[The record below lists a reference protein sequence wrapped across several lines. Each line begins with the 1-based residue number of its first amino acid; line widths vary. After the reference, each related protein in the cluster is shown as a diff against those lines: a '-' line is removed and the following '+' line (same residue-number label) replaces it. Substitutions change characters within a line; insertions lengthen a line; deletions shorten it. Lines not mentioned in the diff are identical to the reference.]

1 MPRMKVVPRIRV
13 GRLTLMAFVLGLALG
28 LLVMRVP
35 AFVSPPGG
43 SRVITL
49 ALSLG
54 VVPVGLLLPFFD
66 QRFRKLAR
74 YVAAGAAACVLAVLM
89 QVSFRVPSLKLLPV
103 VAVAYSVRLWL
114 VGLAAAGLGL
124 LAGRACYSLVI
135 QDGTLCP
142 GCGYKLV
149 GLTSQVCP
157 ECGREFT
164 YKELGTTRECLQAA
178 ARKIEED
185 EDTG

>member
-1 MPRMKVVPRIRV
+1 MPRIKVVPRIRV
-13 GRLTLMAFVLGLALG
+13 GWLTVMAFVLGLALG

-43 SRVITL
+43 LSAIEL
-49 ALSLG
+49 AFSLG

-66 QRFRKLAR
+66 QRFRKQAR

-89 QVSFRVPSLKLLPV
+89 QVSFRVPSLELLPV
-103 VAVAYSVRLWL
+103 VAVAYFVRLWL

-124 LAGRACYSLVI
+124 LASRACYRLVI
-135 QDGTLCP
+135 QDGTLCL
-142 GCGYKLV
+142 GCGYKLI

-164 YKELGTTRECLQAA
+164 YQELGTIPERLQAA
-178 ARKIEED
+178 ASEIEED